1 MFKKMTAM
9 LSVLLCVTMLMSAA
23 VVSARIETVNFAL
36 SCTDGEV
43 GETVT
48 ISLSIPA
55 DSYFTNA
62 TMHLHYDSTALS
74 FIEEGVGSASARGA
88 MFMVNDKPAENTL
101 SAAYVTINGIK
112 KGGVLLTFD
121 FEVLKKTPV
130 PVTLTFNECVGV
142 DANDVEFDVK
152 YTTEGCVVNNDG
164 SLTAPPVSE
173 PTSAVTDV
181 APTNAPTTAPTAGGT
196 TAAKPTVP
204 GSTTAPDQTE
214 SGNTTDA
221 PQTEPT
227 AEVDTDLPTDDPQ
240 IEDKPVL
247 VPSTVTDAKGE
258 AVTDAEGVV
267 VTTLVP
273 SQENTQGSSDMTWLI
288 VLAVCVVAAM
298 IAVAAVVFIK
308 KKQSNT

>member
-204 GSTTAPDQTE
+204 GTTASPDETE
-214 SGNTTDA
+214 PGNTTDA
-221 PQTEPT
+221 PQT
-227 AEVDTDLPTDDPQ
+227 
-240 IEDKPVL
+240 EDKPVL

>member
-62 TMHLHYDSTALS
+62 TMHLHYDSSALS

-181 APTNAPTTAPTAGGT
+181 APTNAPTTAPTA
-196 TAAKPTVP
+196 AKPTVP
-204 GSTTAPDQTE
+204 GSTTAPDETE
-214 SGNTTDA
+214 PGNTTDA

-258 AVTDAEGVV
+258 AVTDTEGVV

-273 SQENTQGSSDMTWLI
+273 SQEETEEPTDMTWLI

-298 IAVAAVVFIK
+298 IAAAAVVFIK